1 MGKNA
6 GRIIGILLTAVIL
19 LGAFTIA
26 TYMADAE
33 TEETITEEVPT
44 AESTMQQ
51 AEPTQGENESKYGK
65 YIIQGPVWGITD
77 EERELAERVV
87 AAEAR
92 GESMECMMAVAQTIR
107 DRSITRK
114 QSVTEV
120 LTAANQFAAPYS
132 GEITE
137 RIEDAVSF
145 VFDEGISVFDYPVT
159 HFYASHL
166 IDPPD
171 WTYEMEFLGEI
182 DGVSFY
188 RQ

>member
-1 MGKNA
+1 MGKRT
-6 GRIIGILLTAVIL
+6 GRIIVILLTAVIL
-19 LGAFTIA
+19 LGAFTVM
-26 TYMADAE
+26 TYIADAK
-33 TEETITEEVPT
+33 TPEEPIT
-44 AESTMQQ
+44 AEHEEQEEYEE
-51 AEPTQGENESKYGK
+51 EPAGT
-65 YIIQGPVWGITD
+65 YIIQGPEYNITD
-77 EERELAERVV
+77 EERELIERVV

-92 GESMECMMAVAQTIR
+92 GESIECMMAVAQTIR
-107 DRSITRK
+107 DRSITRE

-120 LTAANQFAAPYS
+120 LTAPNQFAAPYQ
-132 GEITE
+132 GRIIE

-145 VFDEGISVFDYPVT
+145 VFDDGISVFDYPVT

-166 IDPPD
+166 VDPPD

>member
-1 MGKNA
+1 M
-6 GRIIGILLTAVIL
+6 ILL
-19 LGAFTIA
+19 LGAFTVL
-26 TYMADAE
+26 TYIADAE
-33 TEETITEEVPT
+33 TDEVQITEGQEQLT
-44 AESTMQQ
+44 NN
-51 AEPTQGENESKYGK
+51 TQGNCIDESDYGV
-65 YIIQGPVWGITD
+65 YIIQGPEYGIND
-77 EERELAERVV
+77 EERELIERVV

-92 GESMECMMAVAQTIR
+92 GESIECMMAVAQTIR
-107 DRSITRK
+107 DRGITRE

-120 LTAANQFAAPYS
+120 LTAPNQFAAPYQ
-132 GEITE
+132 GRIIE

-145 VFDEGISVFDYPVT
+145 VFDDGISVFDYPVT

>member
-6 GRIIGILLTAVIL
+6 GRVIGILLTAVIL
-19 LGAFTIA
+19 LGGFTIA

-33 TEETITEEVPT
+33 TEETIAEEVIT
-44 AESTMQQ
+44 AESTMQP
-51 AEPTQGENESKYGK
+51 EPTQEENKSEYGK
-65 YIIQGPVWGITD
+65 YIIQGPEYNITD
-77 EERELAERVV
+77 EERDLIERVV

-92 GESMECMMAVAQTIR
+92 GESIECMMAVAQTIR
-107 DRSITRK
+107 DRSITRE

-120 LTAANQFAAPYS
+120 LTAPNQFAAPYQ
-132 GEITE
+132 GRITE

-145 VFDEGISVFDYPVT
+145 VFDGGISVFDYPVT

-166 IDPPD
+166 IEAPD
-171 WTYEMEFLGEI
+171 WAYKMDFLGEI

>member
-6 GRIIGILLTAVIL
+6 GRVIGILFTAVVL

-33 TEETITEEVPT
+33 TEETIAEEVT
-44 AESTMQQ
+44 TVESTMQL
-51 AEPTQGENESKYGK
+51 AEPTQEENESEYGK
-65 YIIQGPVWGITD
+65 YIIQGPEYNITE
-77 EERELAERVV
+77 EERELIERVV

-92 GESMECMMAVAQTIR
+92 GESIECMMAVAQTIR
-107 DRSITRK
+107 DRSITRE
-114 QSVTEV
+114 QPVAEV
-120 LTAANQFAAPYS
+120 LTAPNQFAAPYQ
-132 GEITE
+132 GRIIE

-145 VFDEGISVFDYPVT
+145 VFDDGISVFDYPVT

-182 DGVSFY
+182 DGVSFF